1 MRRSGVRFLSPA
13 PLDVNQASS
22 RSATLQQKAVI
33 FTESRRTQEYL
44 FRILEQTE
52 FAGMVMLFNGTNN
65 DPTSKAIYARWL
77 EKHTGTDH
85 ISGSPS
91 ADMRAALVAIFRD
104 NASSL
109 FALRWRVV

>member
-13 PLDVNQASS
+13 PLDVNQASC

-52 FAGMVMLFNGTNN
+52 FAGIVMLFNATNS

-77 EKHTGTDH
+77 EKHAGTDH
-85 ISGSPS
+85 ISGSSS
-91 ADMRAALVAIFRD
+91 ADIARCVGCEF
-104 NASSL
+104 S
-109 FALRWRVV
+109 